1 MPEMPMGDFILSP
14 TAPEFSVGEVSAILE
29 IPRRK
34 GALWIEQ
41 GVIQPTIGDMG
52 KGHQRH
58 FSFVDL
64 LKICGIA
71 QLADWMIAP
80 RFLRALGDVLSIVE
94 VFAAEWKPPI
104 SITQMRA
111 AFPSSL
117 AMGQSPDGR
126 VAMHPYSAE
135 SSFGVPL
142 FLVFQYEM
150 ILDDVLLRVWKHRPD
165 FFRH

>member
-1 MPEMPMGDFILSP
+1 MGSFILSP
-14 TAPEFSVGEVSAILE
+14 TAPEFSDGDVSAILE

-34 GALWIEQ
+34 VALWIEQ
-41 GVIQPTIGDMG
+41 GIVRPTIGDMG

-80 RFLRALGDVLSIVE
+80 RFLRALGDAMSIIDQL
-94 VFAAEWKPPI
+94 AGGWKPPI

-117 AMGQSPDGR
+117 AMGQSTDGR

-135 SSFGVPL
+135 SSFSVPL
-142 FLVFQYEM
+142 FLVFQYEI

-165 FFRH
+165 LFKH